1 MAGSASMALDPDVK
15 PGSTV
20 ELESTNEPRSPDQA
34 ELSRQP
40 AVCPASLGQRRL
52 GFLDQ
57 LDHAAGAAYHMA
69 SGWGLH
75 GRLDEDALRAALD
88 TIVARHALLRTRF
101 VLLEEQ
107 PMQQI
112 AAAAI

>member
-1 MAGSASMALDPDVK
+1 
-15 PGSTV
+15 
-20 ELESTNEPRSPDQA
+20 
-34 ELSRQP
+34 
-40 AVCPASLGQRRL
+40 
-52 GFLDQ
+52 
-57 LDHAAGAAYHMA
+57 
-69 SGWGLH
+69 LH
-75 GRLDEDALRAALD
+75 GRLDEAAVRAALD